1 MEVWQRE
8 ELSAKEIIGLGPS
21 IACAGQYHWDSRMTQ
36 LDFVHN
42 QLKYRGFTLLS
53 DVWTHPDGH
62 MIREDVLIR
71 SKKTVATLMYFLKQC
86 GQ

>member
-1 MEVWQRE
+1 
-8 ELSAKEIIGLGPS
+8 
-21 IACAGQYHWDSRMTQ
+21 MTQ

-42 QLKYRGFTLLS
+42 QLKCRGFTLLS

-71 SKKTVATLMYFLKQC
+71 SKSPVVVLREFLKQW

>member
-1 MEVWQRE
+1 
-8 ELSAKEIIGLGPS
+8 
-21 IACAGQYHWDSRMTQ
+21 MTQ

-42 QLKYRGFTLLS
+42 QLKCRGFVLNVPTAI
-53 DVWTHPDGH
+53 WTHPDGH

-71 SKKTVATLMYFLKQC
+71 SKSPVVVLREFLKQW